1 MHRRTLRGLLF
12 AAGFTTLI
20 VGMTSSASAIGRSP
34 CGGPYGWSPGWMM
47 GYGYGGYPGWE
58 RGWGPGWMMSRWYGP
73 WAAGPGMMGWG
84 YGGYPGWGHGWGPG
98 WMMGGWY
105 GPWGGRSGPTE
116 WRYGAGGGWGGG
128 WSQEEQSRNLN
139 LSVAQVKERMENW
152 LRARGNPNIKLGAV
166 KQTGPDTISADVVT
180 KDKDGLVQQYVINR
194 RNGFV
199 TPARPRQSG
208 EATAAKP
215 AAKQ

>member
-1 MHRRTLRGLLF
+1 MHRTTLRGLMF

-20 VGMTSSASAIGRSP
+20 VGMTSSALAIGRSP
-34 CGGPYGWSPGWMM
+34 CGGPYGWPPG
-47 GYGYGGYPGWE
+47 
-58 RGWGPGWMMSRWYGP
+58 
-73 WAAGPGMMGWG
+73 GMMGWG
-84 YGGYPGWGHGWGPG
+84 YGGYPGWGRGWRPGWVMGGWYGPWATGPGMMGWDYGRYPGWGHGGGPG

-105 GPWGGRSGPTE
+105 GPWGGRP
-116 WRYGAGGGWGGG
+116 WRYGAGPGWATG
-128 WSQEEQSRNLN
+128 WSQGEQSRNLN

-166 KQTGPDTISADVVT
+166 TQAGPDTITADVVT

-199 TPARPRQSG
+199 TPARLRPSNA
-208 EATAAKP
+208 ATAAKP
-215 AAKQ
+215 PAKQ

>member
-20 VGMTSSASAIGRSP
+20 VGMTSSALAIGRSP
-34 CGGPYGWSPGWMM
+34 CGGPYGWPPG
-47 GYGYGGYPGWE
+47 
-58 RGWGPGWMMSRWYGP
+58 
-73 WAAGPGMMGWG
+73 GMMGWG

-199 TPARPRQSG
+199 TPARLRPSNA
-208 EATAAKP
+208 ATAAKP
-215 AAKQ
+215 PAKQ